1 MWLSGSRGGVREWI
15 PKWGLQTGRASE
27 EILANSATTD
37 RAIMSAT
44 LFLIVGFGSLVFAYW
59 YEGGNL
65 VGLLVLTAAI
75 IVFGGTFGAL
85 GLSYPYSELKRLP
98 GILRVAFG
106 GARPEMI
113 GQVLRF
119 VDQASIARREGVLA
133 LERMIEDDPDTD
145 ELTQVGMRLV
155 VDGVEPE
162 VVREIMEAHVETVSE
177 RHAAGAEML
186 DAAGGFAPTMGII
199 GTVMGLV
206 HVLGSLADPGN
217 LGPSIAV
224 AFIATLYGV
233 ASANL
238 LWLPLANKLKSL
250 DRLER
255 NDLTLEV
262 EGVMLIAKGSNPR
275 IVEEKLRMFL
285 NPDDKDVFRDLS
297 GERHGKAETRE
308 EAAR

>member
-1 MWLSGSRGGVREWI
+1 MG
-15 PKWGLQTGRASE
+15 
-27 EILANSATTD
+27 
-37 RAIMSAT
+37 AII
-44 LFLIVGFGSLVFAYW
+44 FLIVGFGSLVFAYW
-59 YEGGNL
+59 FEGGHL

-85 GLSYPYSELKRLP
+85 GLSYPLSELKRLP

-106 GARPEMI
+106 EARTEMI
-113 GQVLRF
+113 EQVLKF

-133 LERMIEDDPDTD
+133 LERIIEDDPELD

-155 VDGVEPE
+155 VDGVEPD
-162 VVREIMEAHVETVSE
+162 VVREIMEAHVDAVSE
-177 RHAAGAEML
+177 RHMAGADML

-206 HVLGSLADPGN
+206 HVLGNLSDPGN

-255 NDLTLEV
+255 HDLMLEV
-262 EGVMLIAKGSNPR
+262 EGVILIAKGANPR
-275 IVEEKLRMFL
+275 MVEEKLRVYL
-285 NPDDKDVFRDLS
+285 NPDDKEQFRDLS
-297 GERHGKAETRE
+297 GERHGKAAAGE
-308 EAAR
+308 EAPRP